1 MFLAFKNGVKSIQT
15 AGYNATWCTTTS
27 GHEIVEAKAGIMSYS

>member
-15 AGYNATWCTTTS
+15 AGYNGACMVYIFRSDTM
-27 GHEIVEAKAGIMSYS
+27 KPKLFGIQI